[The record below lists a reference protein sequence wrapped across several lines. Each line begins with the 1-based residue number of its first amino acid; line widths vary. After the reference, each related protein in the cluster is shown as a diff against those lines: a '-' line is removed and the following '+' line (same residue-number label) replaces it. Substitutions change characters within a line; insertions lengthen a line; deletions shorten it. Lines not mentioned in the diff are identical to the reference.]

1 MSVGEPVVANT
12 RDKGN
17 DMGLDMYLGA
27 RGADGISEIG
37 YWRKAN
43 AIHGWF
49 VRECADGVD
58 ECQPI
63 TVTREQL
70 AQLRTDCNNSLANRA
85 SAVPTDESGG
95 TRIIEAD
102 EFKNGTDFALFMMN
116 NMKEQTQLIGT
127 TMTSDDPLE
136 PTAGFFFGS
145 TNKDEWYYEELLHT
159 IDVLDTALGLP
170 EATEFVYQ
178 ASW

>member
-12 RDKGN
+12 REKGN

-27 RGADGISEIG
+27 RRADGIVQIG

-58 ECQPI
+58 ECQEI

-70 AQLRTDCNNSLANRA
+70 AQLRTDCNNELANRDN
-85 SAVPTDESGG
+85 AVPTDESARVIVNPPNSGQ
-95 TRIIEAD
+95 ELM
-102 EFKNGTDFALFMMN
+102 DFIME
-116 NMKEQTQLIGT
+116 NMKEQENLIGT
-127 TMTSDDPLE
+127 TMTSGDPLA

-145 TNKDEWYYEELLHT
+145 TEKDEWYYQELLNT
-159 IDVLDTALGLP
+159 IDVLDSALGLP
-170 EATEFVYQ
+170 NATEFVYQ

>member
-12 RDKGN
+12 REKGN

-27 RGADGISEIG
+27 RRADGIEQIG

-58 ECQPI
+58 ECQEI

-70 AQLRTDCNNSLANRA
+70 AQLRTDCNNELANRDN
-85 SAVPTDESGG
+85 AVPTDESARVHVQPPNSGQ
-95 TRIIEAD
+95 ELM
-102 EFKNGTDFALFMMN
+102 DFIME
-116 NMKEQTQLIGT
+116 NMKEQEKLIGT
-127 TMTSDDPLE
+127 TMTSDDPLA

-145 TNKDEWYYEELLHT
+145 TEKDEWYYQELLNT
-159 IDVLDTALGLP
+159 IDVLDSALGLP
-170 EATEFVYQ
+170 NATEFVYQ

>member
-12 RDKGN
+12 REKGN

-27 RGADGISEIG
+27 RRADGIEQIG

-58 ECQPI
+58 ECQEI

-70 AQLRTDCNNSLANRA
+70 AQLRTDCNNELANRDN
-85 SAVPTDESGG
+85 AVPTDESG
-95 TRIIEAD
+95 RSRVIELN
-102 EFKNGTDFALFMMN
+102 EFKNGEDFANFITT
-116 NMKEQTQLIGT
+116 NMKEQENLIGT
-127 TMTSDDPLE
+127 TMTSDDPLA

-145 TNKDEWYYEELLHT
+145 TEKDEWYYQELLNT
-159 IDVLDTALGLP
+159 IDILDSALGLP
-170 EATEFVYQ
+170 NATEFVYQ